1 MNNKVI
7 NVIVVLWPVIL
18 YVLSCT
24 TPCTPIHM
32 DVDCSGDELQLRV
45 NGEVDK
51 LMFVV
56 SRASALPVLIVDG
69 TDSSFH

>member
-18 YVLSCT
+18 YVLSYL
-24 TPCTPIHM
+24 TPCTSIHM
-32 DVDCSGDELQLRV
+32 DMDCSGDALQLRV